1 MQLSR
6 WNSTQLH
13 LVLVASPPEYRH
25 CIGIES
31 ILTFSFAFFSFFAF
45 WFLYSRVQ
53 IVVEPSE
60 SVVGTGIVCGVI
72 LLANH
77 PHSIPLDSA
86 SLPMEVAGGCASLVG
101 KLKKHSVL
109 LHIFTNPINIK
120 NIYCL
125 SAVEWLLWPSRN
137 SNGGIHFNVQSIENK
152 LSFFNVNFPIRLLS
166 LWIWLIFDC
175 WSQFSWLI
183 TVANS

>member
-45 WFLYSRVQ
+45 GFCTRELRSSWNHRRVM
-53 IVVEPSE
+53 SE
-60 SVVGTGIVCGVI
+60 LRLCVGVI
-72 LLANH
+72 LLGNH

-86 SLPMEVAGGCASLVG
+86 SLPMEGAGGCASFVG

-109 LHIFTNPINIK
+109 LHFFTNPINIK
-120 NIYCL
+120 NIDCL

-137 SNGGIHFNVQSIENK
+137 SIGGINFNV
-152 LSFFNVNFPIRLLS
+152 
-166 LWIWLIFDC
+166 
-175 WSQFSWLI
+175 
-183 TVANS
+183 